1 MAPAPPKA
9 LAPPKASTGAFA
21 FATFATLIA
30 GFVDAVGYAHLGGL
44 FLSFMSGNTTR
55 LGIALGQQHWAMAGQ
70 AVTVIASFVFGAFL
84 GTLLSM
90 RAGSWKLVL
99 ILAVEV
105 ALFALATGLVLLD
118 AGFAALLP
126 VAVGMGLQNS
136 VHQVVGGADIG
147 KSFVTGALFG
157 MGQALA
163 KCLAGTAKHEEWL
176 AYAASWG
183 SFVAGAMTGAIAL
196 GGFGL
201 TTAMGAACVL
211 LLVLTIIALVAHRHL
226 AMRAPVTG

>member
-1 MAPAPPKA
+1 MIAATHTPSAGP
-9 LAPPKASTGAFA
+9 FA

-70 AVTVIASFVFGAFL
+70 AVAVIASFVVGAFL

-90 RAGSWKLVL
+90 RAESWKLAVIL
-99 ILAVEV
+99 IVEV
-105 ALFALATGLVLLD
+105 ALFALATGLVRLD

-126 VAVGMGLQNS
+126 VAVAMGLQNS
-136 VHQVVGGADIG
+136 AHQVVGGADIG

-163 KCLAGTAKHEEWL
+163 KWLAGTAKDDEWL

-183 SFVAGAMTGAIAL
+183 SFVGGALIGAVAL
-196 GGFGL
+196 GHFGL
-201 TTAMGAACVL
+201 TTAMGAACGLLAVL
-211 LLVLTIIALVAHRHL
+211 ALIALVAHRHL
-226 AMRAPVTG
+226 AARAPSAG

>member
-126 VAVGMGLQNS
+126 VAVAMGLQNS
-136 VHQVVGGADIG
+136 VHQVIGGADIG

-163 KCLAGTAKHEEWL
+163 KCLTRTAKHTEWL

-183 SFVAGAMTGAIAL
+183 SFVVGALIGALAL
-196 GGFGL
+196 GHFGL
-201 TTAMGAACVL
+201 TNTMGAACAL
-211 LLVLTIIALVAHRHL
+211 LLVLAIIALFAHHRLARPVAIQS
-226 AMRAPVTG
+226 